1 MDTRGTSPV
10 GADGPGDDEANPYR
24 VGQVVENGRPICGAR
39 KKNGQPCGASPIR
52 GATRCSNHG
61 GSTPVAKR
69 AAKQRVTRTKAATA
83 LRTLGYDPDASD
95 VDPSE
100 ALLRLVSDKAREVA
114 WWRGRVDEL
123 QSGSGDDEDQ
133 IVWGRVKHEVGSG
146 PLGPVDKEDYSA
158 ELNINIKSLHLAED
172 QLARYAS
179 LALKAG
185 VEQQQVEVRKQE
197 ALLLVGVIHTVLN
210 SLSMTTEQQRLV
222 PDVVP
227 KALRAVEGGA
237 S

>member
-1 MDTRGTSPV
+1 M
-10 GADGPGDDEANPYR
+10 ADESNPYR

-39 KKNGQPCGASPIR
+39 KKNGKPCGASPVR
-52 GATRCSNHG
+52 GATRCVNHG
-61 GSTPVAKR
+61 GATPVAKR
-69 AAKQRVTRTKAATA
+69 AAKNRVTQAKASAA
-83 LRTLGYDPDASD
+83 LRNLGYDPEASD

-114 WWRGRVDEL
+114 WWRGRVDQL
-123 QSGSGDDEDQ
+123 QDGPGDQDE
-133 IVWGRVKHEVGSG
+133 ITWGRTKHEEGVG
-146 PLGPVDKEDYSA
+146 PLGPVDKDDWAA
-158 ELNINIKSLHLAED
+158 ELNVNIRALHTAED

-197 ALLLVGVIHTVLN
+197 ALLLVGVIHSVLN
-210 SLSMTTEQQRLV
+210 NLGLTAEQRNLV

-227 KALRAVEGGA
+227 AALRAIDGGVA
-237 S
+237 